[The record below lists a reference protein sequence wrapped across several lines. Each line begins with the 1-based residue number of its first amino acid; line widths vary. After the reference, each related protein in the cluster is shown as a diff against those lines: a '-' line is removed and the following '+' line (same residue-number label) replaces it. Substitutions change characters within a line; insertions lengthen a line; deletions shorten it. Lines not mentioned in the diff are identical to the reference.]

1 MLNCFDGCLM
11 FILFIYPT
19 HWVLKSKCLLNS
31 SWQWAVAFV
40 IRFCLVLFSLSI
52 LLVRYMSSVGLI
64 QIHSFTHKLK
74 NSDNS
79 EQKRLCLMV
88 LSCGCEHAKAL
99 WCCRCCNDQT
109 CLSLMASVQCLCI
122 VFRCQQRGS
131 LVTAPQSQLT
141 SPCHGHTLSSA
152 SAEAMSVFSIGS
164 VAVSW
169 SVLRA
174 LQIIGVLGVSCVETL
189 MLGRGLA
196 SRAVTLQF

>member
-52 LLVRYMSSVGLI
+52 LLVIFY
-64 QIHSFTHKLK
+64 IHVICRFNPNSFIDTQVK
-74 NSDNS
+74 NAENS

-109 CLSLMASVQCLCI
+109 CLSFMASVQCLCI

-174 LQIIGVLGVSCVETL
+174 SQIIGGLGVSCVETL
-189 MLGRGLA
+189 MLGRRLLP
-196 SRAVTLQF
+196 VQ

>member
-19 HWVLKSKCLLNS
+19 HWVLKSKCLPNS

-52 LLVRYMSSVGLI
+52 VLVRYMSSVGLI

-74 NSDNS
+74 NAENS

-109 CLSLMASVQCLCI
+109 CLSFMASVQCLCI

-141 SPCHGHTLSSA
+141 SPAMVTPCHLHLLKQCLY
-152 SAEAMSVFSIGS
+152 SVL
-164 VAVSW
+164 AVS
-169 SVLRA
+169 
-174 LQIIGVLGVSCVETL
+174 QYHG
-189 MLGRGLA
+189 
-196 SRAVTLQF
+196 QF